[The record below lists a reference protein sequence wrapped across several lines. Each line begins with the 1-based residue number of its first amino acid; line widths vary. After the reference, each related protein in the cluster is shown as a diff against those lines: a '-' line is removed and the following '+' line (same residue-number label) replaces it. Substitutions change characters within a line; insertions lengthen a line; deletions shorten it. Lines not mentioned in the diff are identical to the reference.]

1 MLSKV
6 LVLRGKDEMKKTFE
20 SKEAPEASSQARKV
34 QNKKSY
40 WSVVGI
46 IGTSVELMGGDRK
59 SGMFCMS

>member
-6 LVLRGKDEMKKTFE
+6 LVLRGKDEMKTFE
-20 SKEAPEASSQARKV
+20 SREALSQARKV

-59 SGMFCMS
+59 SEMFCLS